1 MKIIYRNKQ
10 MNTERTSS
18 TRPKGWLYA
27 ILGVLAL
34 IIIALSCWLI
44 SLKGD
49 LSTLENEK
57 EQQRADFQAEVDSLV
72 RVHNELKANYG
83 ELSSQL
89 AEKDSIILAD
99 AEEIKKLLDQQ
110 WDYNRIKKKVA
121 DLQAISQ
128 GYIRQLDSLYVVN
141 EQLVAENERIR
152 EEVQEERKQNRN
164 LQRQKEELTSKVNM
178 AAVLRIYNLTAD
190 AVRFK
195 GGSTETE
202 TDKAG
207 RTERVRVTFTIGQN
221 DLVDAGT
228 KVFYMRIAD
237 PSKNI
242 ICKGM
247 GDEYAFMYQGEML
260 QYTEKI
266 QVNYD
271 NREKDVR
278 AYYVK
283 PSGKDM
289 LPGYYFVDIYD
300 DSDNL
305 VGQTSFNLR

>member
-1 MKIIYRNKQ
+1 

-18 TRPKGWLYA
+18 TKPKGWLYG

-34 IIIALSCWLI
+34 IIIGLSCWLI

-49 LSTLENEK
+49 LNTLENEK

-89 AEKDSIILAD
+89 AEKDSIIMAD
-99 AEEIKKLLDQQ
+99 AEEIKRLLDSQ

-121 DLQAISQ
+121 ELQAISQ

-164 LQRQKEELTSKVNM
+164 LQRQKEELTSMVNM
-178 AAVLRIYNLTAD
+178 AAVLRIYNLSAD

-195 GGSTETE
+195 GGSQETE

-221 DLVDAGT
+221 DLVGAGYKT
-228 KVFYMRIAD
+228 FYLRIAD

-242 ICKGM
+242 ISKGM
-247 GDEYAFMYQGEML
+247 GDEYAFLYQGEML

-278 AYYVK
+278 AYYIK
-283 PSGKDM
+283 PSGKEM
-289 LPGYYFVDIYD
+289 QPGYYFVDIYD
-300 DSDNL
+300 DNNNL

>member
-1 MKIIYRNKQ
+1 

-18 TRPKGWLYA
+18 TKPKGWLYA
-27 ILGVLAL
+27 TLGVLAL
-34 IIIALSCWLI
+34 IIIGLSCWLI
-44 SLKGD
+44 SLKGN
-49 LSTLENEK
+49 LNTLEKEK

-89 AEKDSIILAD
+89 AEKDSIILAN
-99 AEEIKKLLDQQ
+99 AEEITRLLETQ
-110 WDYNRIKKKVA
+110 WDYDRVKRKVN

-128 GYIRQLDSLYVVN
+128 RYIRQLDSLYVVN

-152 EEVQEERKQNRN
+152 EEVQEERKQNRA
-164 LQRQKEELTSKVNM
+164 LQRQKDELTNKVNI
-178 AAVLRIYNLTAD
+178 ASTLRIYNLSAD

-195 GGSTETE
+195 GGSQETE

-207 RTERVRVTFTIGQN
+207 RTERVRVMFTIGQN
-221 DLVDAGT
+221 DLVTPGNKT
-228 KVFYMRIAD
+228 FYLRIAD
-237 PSKNI
+237 PSKHI
-242 ICKGM
+242 ISKGM

-266 QVNYD
+266 TVNYD
-271 NREKDVR
+271 NREKEVR
-278 AYYVK
+278 AYYIK
-283 PSGKDM
+283 PSGREM
-289 LPGYYFVDIYD
+289 QPGYYFVDVYD
-300 DSDNL
+300 DNNNL

>member
-1 MKIIYRNKQ
+1 

-18 TRPKGWLYA
+18 SKSKSWIYA
-27 ILGVLAL
+27 ILGLLAL
-34 IIIALSCWLI
+34 IIIGLSFWLI

-49 LSTLENEK
+49 LNSLETEK
-57 EQQRADFQAEVDSLV
+57 EQQRADFQAEVDSLL

-89 AEKDSIILAD
+89 AEKDSIIQAD
-99 AEEIKKLLDQQ
+99 ALEIKKLLDSQ
-110 WDYNRIKKKVA
+110 WDYNRIKRKVTE
-121 DLQAISQ
+121 LQSISQ
-128 GYIRQLDSLYVVN
+128 NYIHQLDSLYVVN
-141 EQLVAENERIR
+141 QELIAENERIR

-164 LQRQKEELTSKVNM
+164 LQRQKEELTNKVNM
-178 AAVLRIYNLTAD
+178 ATVLRIYNLTAD

-195 GGSTETE
+195 GGSHETE

-221 DLVDAGT
+221 DLVEPGT
-228 KVFYMRIAD
+228 KTFYLRIAD
-237 PSKNI
+237 PNKQI
-242 ICKGM
+242 ITKGL
-247 GDEYAFMYQGEML
+247 GDEYAFTYQGELL

-266 QVNYD
+266 SVNYD
-271 NREKDVR
+271 NNEKDVR
-278 AYYVK
+278 AYYIK

-300 DSDNL
+300 NNDNL
-305 VGQTSFNLR
+305 VGQTSFTLK

>member
-1 MKIIYRNKQ
+1 

-247 GDEYAFMYQGEML
+247 GDEYAFTYQGEML

-278 AYYVK
+278 A
-283 PSGKDM
+283 
-289 LPGYYFVDIYD
+289 
-300 DSDNL
+300 
-305 VGQTSFNLR
+305 